1 MKKIVGTIAAIALAA
16 SSAFAGVGIGSWGR
30 ALWAP
35 VQGDKNGVSTWEGI
49 SWFGNDS
56 RVGISIHGESENIG
70 FNIDLN
76 GDGGTISGGDTA
88 YFWASPFSWLTVKIG
103 KVQDDTAR
111 GNAGFG
117 AQDWNRNYSA
127 ANFNDDLTFVR
138 FGNGNGGQAKG
149 AIVKITP
156 VDGLWFIAAMDVQD
170 EKEAEKTYLDNA
182 QYGAGYTI
190 DGIGSIRAQYI
201 GADVYKDNVFQYN
214 KKLINAA
221 FDLTAVDNL
230 LVTVGAFIPVDDKKA
245 TTIAAYARM
254 NLDAITLHVGEKAV
268 IDGSTFNN
276 EAAVGLGVDL
286 GNGLG
291 VEADVRHETKDNG
304 SLSFIGAINKGLA
317 GGSIGVGFQGKV
329 SNLSGDAAFS
339 WCVPVRITA
348 GF

>member
-49 SWFGNDS
+49 SWGKGDS
-56 RVGISIHGESENIG
+56 HVGISIHGESENIG
-70 FNIDLN
+70 FNIDLD
-76 GDGGTISGGDTA
+76 GDGGNISGGDTA
-88 YFWASPFSWLTVKIG
+88 CFWASPFSWLTVKIG
-103 KVQDDTAR
+103 KVQDDTGR

-117 AQDWNRNYSA
+117 AQDWNRAYSA
-127 ANFNDDLTFVR
+127 ANFNEGLTFER
-138 FGNGNGGQAKG
+138 FGNGTGGQAKG
-149 AIVKITP
+149 AIVKVTP
-156 VDGLWFIAAMDVQD
+156 IEGLWFIAAMDVQD
-170 EKEAEKTYLDNA
+170 NKEAEKTYLDNA

-201 GADVYKDNVFQYN
+201 GQT
-214 KKLINAA
+214 KKINAA

-230 LVTVGAFIPVDDKKA
+230 LVSVGAFIPVDDKKA
-245 TTIAAYARM
+245 TTIGAYARM

-276 EAAVGLGVDL
+276 EAAVGVGVDL

-291 VEADVRHETKDNG
+291 VEADVRHETANNG

-329 SNLSGDAAFS
+329 SNLSGDAAFG

-348 GF
+348 AF